1 MRKKNMKKLCY
12 LDSKG
17 ALYSDGIKKYDQGE
31 HTWAKDYVPNYNLV
45 ENCNE
50 LQNIL
55 NKEEETYESIKREM
69 DTLVKRK
76 DLLNWNICN
85 NTKRLS
91 MKRSE
96 KKLKIETKNK
106 LEIRLKEL
114 KSKTKMYKFEY
125 DTLEAEVSKMEEELE
140 KKMDLKSEIEGKFN
154 RCLDKKDEYLK
165 DITKERI
172 GAFKERKKR
181 QIQLRKL
188 LLIIKQE
195 NNKNYN
201 IDYLKKYEKNLMDEI
216 TSYRN
221 YKTFE
226 TKAAMDLIK
235 AHTPNDPK
243 IGY

>member
-1 MRKKNMKKLCY
+1 MKKKNLKKLCY

-17 ALYSDGIKKYDQGE
+17 ALYSNGIKRYDQDE
-31 HTWAKDYVPNYNLV
+31 NTWAKDYIPNYNLV

-69 DTLVKRK
+69 DTLVKKK

-85 NTKRLS
+85 NTKKLS

-96 KKLKIETKNK
+96 KKLKVETKNK
-106 LEIRLKEL
+106 LEAKLKEL
-114 KSKTKMYKFEY
+114 KNKTKMYKFEY
-125 DTLEAEVSKMEEELE
+125 DTLEAEVNKMEEDLE
-140 KKMDLKSEIEGKFN
+140 KKMDLKSEIEAKFN
-154 RCLDKKDEYLK
+154 RCLNKKDEYLK
-165 DITKERI
+165 DITKERV
-172 GAFKERKKR
+172 GAFKERRKR

-201 IDYLKKYEKNLMDEI
+201 IEYLKKYEKNLMDEI

-226 TKAAMDLIK
+226 TNAAMNLIK
-235 AHTPNDPK
+235 MHTPNDTK
-243 IGY
+243 IEY